1 MEIPKEILDAT
12 CGSRAMWFDK
22 NNEKV
27 LFADQR
33 TETIV
38 QCDGRTLVVN
48 PDVTIDFCNM
58 PFPDDTFYLTVF
70 DPPHF
75 EKLGKNS
82 WLAQKYGKLLPSW
95 EMDIRAGLN
104 ECMRVTRPNGIVIFK
119 WNERQIKVNKILSI
133 IDHKPLF
140 GHTTSRNGETIWMT
154 FMKSEAMERIQS
166 GRNMTITTFNETRW
180 GAGMTVEYDGK
191 ERKVGSVDF
200 REKLIGLQSLEEP
213 EINDDGEPEDLPF
226 DWVRC
231 ENCRLL

>member
-1 MEIPKEILDAT
+1 MKEILDAT
-12 CGSRAMWFDK
+12 CGSRAMWFNK
-22 NNEKV
+22 NNSRV
-27 LFADQR
+27 LFADKR

-38 QCDGRTLVVN
+38 QCDGRTLVIN
-48 PDVTIDFCNM
+48 PDVTIDFCDM
-58 PFPDDTFYLTVF
+58 PFPDDTFYLVVF

-75 EKLGKNS
+75 DKLGKNS

-104 ECMRVTRPNGIVIFK
+104 ECMRVTRPNGVVIFK

-166 GRNMTITTFNETRW
+166 GRI
-180 GAGMTVEYDGK
+180 
-191 ERKVGSVDF
+191 
-200 REKLIGLQSLEEP
+200 
-213 EINDDGEPEDLPF
+213 
-226 DWVRC
+226 
-231 ENCRLL
+231 